1 MCLGRPHLADRGLV
15 ARKSV
20 RAANRKSNA
29 ASVACG
35 ALNPCW
41 LMPRVGEPLECAVNP
56 RLGRES
62 ETAEPL
68 KNGSGRVVAIIGAG
82 PAGLS
87 AAEILG
93 LRGFKPIV
101 LEKNAFVGGQLQL
114 ANKPP
119 KKEKINWC
127 FTDLYNAAVK
137 NGAEIRFNTEAHTGI
152 DQGS

>member
-1 MCLGRPHLADRGLV
+1 M
-15 ARKSV
+15 
-20 RAANRKSNA
+20 RA
-29 ASVACG
+29 
-35 ALNPCW
+35 
-41 LMPRVGEPLECAVNP
+41 
-56 RLGRES
+56 
-62 ETAEPL
+62 ETANPL

-101 LEKNAFVGGQLQL
+101 FEKNAFVGGQLQL

-127 FTDLYNAAVK
+127 FTDLYQCRREKRGRGQVQHRGNA
-137 NGAEIRFNTEAHTGI
+137 
-152 DQGS
+152 